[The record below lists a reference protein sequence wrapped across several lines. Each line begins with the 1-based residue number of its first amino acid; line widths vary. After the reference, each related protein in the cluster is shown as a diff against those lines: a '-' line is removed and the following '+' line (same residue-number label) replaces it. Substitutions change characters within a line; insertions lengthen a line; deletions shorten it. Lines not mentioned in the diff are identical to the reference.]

1 MTSRPRAAL
10 AALLLLACRDRRRAA
25 PAEPPPPAAAAS
37 DVPAPQGPPPRPA
50 PAWCWRPRHAVDVR
64 AIDARGA
71 VWAIEG
77 RYLLDETRGIAT
89 DMPQEI
95 PCPSPARWAL
105 SFDADDRAFALAA
118 GRFYV
123 RAGRSEPF
131 RVTPL
136 CTDVGGAPWS
146 LMRNGGYG
154 LVNTPPRGGR
164 AMLLTNDRTGA
175 MGWFAVTA
183 MEDSI
188 TEAAL
193 DGDRSVA
200 TLSAGGH
207 LIVVDQVRVVAGE
220 VLATRSELFAGMRR
234 TPAGLVVWRDAS
246 PTTRALLLA
255 DALGGEF
262 TRVESEHPASRTLAV
277 FRLDLARVVAVTD
290 QGIELSS
297 DNGEHFARVL
307 AQPLDARRGERAGA
321 GWLAGHHPAV
331 AFTDGIATDDCA
343 AADGGVDAGAR

>member
-1 MTSRPRAAL
+1 
-10 AALLLLACRDRRRAA
+10 
-25 PAEPPPPAAAAS
+25 
-37 DVPAPQGPPPRPA
+37 
-50 PAWCWRPRHAVDVR
+50 VDVR

-77 RYLLDETRGIAT
+77 RYLLDETRGVAT

-123 RAGRSEPF
+123 RAGRDEPF

-146 LMRNGGYG
+146 LLRNGGYG

-188 TEAAL
+188 TEAVL
-193 DGDRSVA
+193 DADRSVA

-207 LIVVDQVRVVAGE
+207 LVVVDQVRVVAGE
-220 VLATRSELFAGMRR
+220 VLATRSELFAGIRR
-234 TPAGLVVWRDAS
+234 TPAGVVAWRDAS
-246 PTTRALLLA
+246 PTTRVMVMT
-255 DALGGEF
+255 DSLGGEF
-262 TRVESEHPASRTLAV
+262 SRVESAHPASRTLGV
-277 FRLDLARVVAVTD
+277 FRLDLARLVAVTD
-290 QGIELSS
+290 AGIELST
-297 DNGEHFARVL
+297 DNGERFARVL
-307 AQPLDARRGERAGA
+307 ARPVDDLRGARAGA
-321 GWLAGHHPAV
+321 GWLPGHHPAV
-331 AFTDGIATDDCA
+331 AFTDGVATDDCT
-343 AADGGVDAGAR
+343 DPNERDAGARGG